1 MRRTVQRAL
10 IIVFGSAALGLVVN
24 AISPRGIPYITPPK
38 PVLQTNDVVT
48 LDEAHQAWG
57 DGVTFFLDARAPSD
71 YTAGHVA
78 NAFNLPAE
86 AFNEHFPDVASMLTP
101 KTPII
106 VYCDG
111 TDCELSH
118 QCADLLRQQGYENVH
133 ILMNGWTLWHTAG
146 YPTSTGA
153 QP

>member
-10 IIVFGSAALGLVVN
+10 IIVLGSAALGLVGN
-24 AISPRGIPYITPPK
+24 AISPKRIPFITPPK
-38 PVLQTNDVVT
+38 PVLETNDMVT
-48 LDEAHQAWG
+48 LEEAHQAWG
-57 DGVTFFLDARAPSD
+57 DGVTFFVDARAPAD
-71 YTAGHVA
+71 YAAGHVA

-86 AFNEHFPDVASMLTP
+86 AFFEHFPPVAAMFAP
-101 KTPII
+101 ATPII

-111 TDCELSH
+111 MECELSH
-118 QCADLLRQQGYENVH
+118 HCADLLRQNGYKNVR